1 MENHEEEVLNPY
13 SEDEETKVNGGQN
26 QQKTKTVGGMSSL
39 HSTAFKDFLLK
50 PELLR
55 AIAEAGFEHPSEG

>member
-26 QQKTKTVGGMSSL
+26 QQKTY
-39 HSTAFKDFLLK
+39 LLT
-50 PELLR
+50 
-55 AIAEAGFEHPSEG
+55 